1 MFLWVQRLGESDSL
15 VMKEVADG
23 SLELREAAEG
33 LDVKT
38 GLCLVV
44 VPVCHSGSRYSR
56 DVCQQ
61 CLQHG
66 SEPEPL
72 SARSISM

>member
-1 MFLWVQRLGESDSL
+1 MQHLGESDSL

-23 SLELREAAEG
+23 SLESTEAAEG

-44 VPVCHSGSRYSR
+44 VQVCHSGSHCSR
-56 DVCQQ
+56 GVCQQ
-61 CLQHG
+61 HLRHG
-66 SEPEPL
+66 SEPGSL
-72 SARSISM
+72 SARSIGM